1 MIVLRIYFLC
11 RVTLGF
17 NEDIQIQN
25 ELPYFAS
32 NFLANADI

>member
-11 RVTLGF
+11 RVT